1 MTTKGMK
8 NVALAVALSATLV
21 GCAVVPPNAGEN
33 PNDPWEI
40 FNRQTSAFNMTMD
53 DYVLRPVTQ
62 HYVDWVPE
70 PVRDSVSNFFD
81 NLTEPRNSLNNF
93 LQGKVSDGFVSLARF
108 VINTTVGVV
117 GLFDVADKMELK
129 AAPEDFGQT
138 LAVWGVPTGPYV
150 VWPLL
155 GPSTVRETVAM
166 APVDLVAQPT
176 FWIFSDS
183 EGWKY
188 SVPLMGLNVIDMRS
202 RLLAADAML
211 QSAIDPYVAIREA
224 YLNNRINLI
233 YDGNPPLV
241 LEPDEFEDDWEDE
254 QQLQKE

>member
-8 NVALAVALSATLV
+8 KTVLTVALTASLA
-21 GCAVVPPNAGEN
+21 GCAVVPPGAGEN
-33 PNDPWEI
+33 PNDPWEA
-40 FNRQTSAFNMTMD
+40 FNRQTNEFNMTLD
-53 DYVLRPVTQ
+53 DYVLRPVTEF
-62 HYVDWVPE
+62 YVDWVPE

-93 LQGKVSDGFVSLARF
+93 LQGKVSEGFVSLVRF

-117 GLFDVADKMELK
+117 GLFDVADKMDLK

-138 LAVWGVPTGPYV
+138 LAVWGVPSGPYI
-150 VWPLL
+150 VWPFL
-155 GPSTVRETVAM
+155 GPSTLRETVAM
-166 APVDLVAQPT
+166 APMDYATQPAV
-176 FWIFSDS
+176 WIFTSS
-183 EGWKY
+183 EDLKY
-188 SVPLMGLNVIDMRS
+188 SVPLMGMNVIDMRS

-211 QSAIDPYVAIREA
+211 QSAVDPYVAMREA

-241 LEPDEFEDDWEDE
+241 LQADEFEDEFEDE
-254 QQLQKE
+254 QQ